1 MADDRMRDAEPG
13 RPREAGPDSGDRR
26 EGEER
31 SGGRGRSKPFFKK
44 KVCKFCTQKLKIDYK
59 DADTLRRFTTERG
72 KILPR
77 RITGS
82 CAKHQRELAAAI
94 KMARVI
100 ALLPYVVN

>member
-1 MADDRMRDAEPG
+1 MAEERMRDAEPG
-13 RPREAGPDSGDRR
+13 RSREGGPDSGDRR

-31 SGGRGRSKPFFKK
+31 SGGRGRGKPFFKK

-82 CAKHQRELAAAI
+82 CARHQRELAAAI